1 MIAADFERIV
11 GGSLSAKTIKM
22 CVQFELGIFFGS
34 SLFRS
39 ANPYG
44 ETISRICYPKVEYSW
59 LGFVKDTGNSVLDK
73 GYKY

>member
-11 GGSLSAKTIKM
+11 GGSLSAKPIKM
-22 CVQFELGIFFGS
+22 FVRLELGIFFGS

-39 ANPYG
+39 TNPYG
-44 ETISRICYPKVEYSW
+44 ETISRICHPKVEYSW
-59 LGFVKDTGNSVLDK
+59 LGFVKVTGNIVLDR

>member
-1 MIAADFERIV
+1 MIADDFERIV
-11 GGSLSAKTIKM
+11 GGSFSDKPIKM
-22 CVQFELGIFFGS
+22 FVRLELGIFFGS

-59 LGFVKDTGNSVLDK
+59 LGFVKDSGNSFLDK